1 MKTRTDFV
9 SNSSSSSFIL
19 SKPLLFKHY
28 GISKQDITEAL
39 LDLYG
44 GKEKFDSY
52 CDGRYEPFKV
62 YELPVDLDKSI
73 ADYGHLLSCWDQSV
87 PVDFSDKFLDSPGK
101 ATVLFKNL
109 LETVS
114 EAYGAYIFRGTEE
127 ELNNKWSDVIIP
139 DTVKAAVLDI
149 RKKLGVKTAAEVL
162 KANDAWL
169 FVHFDDNQA
178 FELSRMQECSKAD
191 IIEADITEYMSAD
204 DIKEAKKSELTTES
218 YTFHRLVEI
227 LLLKLAEKGKLKLD
241 DIDVLAECYPIEK
254 DYDKDGTV
262 RTWLDAKK
270 YKNHVCIVACMKA
283 DFH

>member
-1 MKTRTDFV
+1 MKTRSDFV

-28 GISKQDITEAL
+28 GISKKDITEAL

-52 CDGRYEPFKV
+52 CDGHYEPFKV
-62 YELPVDLDKSI
+62 YELPADLDKAI
-73 ADYGHLLSCWDQSV
+73 VDYGCLLSCWDQFV
-87 PVDFSDKFLDSPGK
+87 PIDVSDKFLDSPGK
-101 ATVLFKNL
+101 ATDLFKKL

-127 ELNNKWSDVIIP
+127 ELNNKWSDAIIP
-139 DTVKAAVLDI
+139 DTVKSAVLDI

-162 KANDAWL
+162 NDDNAWL
-169 FVHFDDNQA
+169 FVHFDDNEA
-178 FELSRMQECSKAD
+178 FALSRMKECSKAD
-191 IIEADITEYMSAD
+191 IARFSSED
-204 DIKEAKKSELTTES
+204 DIKEAEKSELTTEN

-241 DIDVLAECYPIEK
+241 DIDVLAECYPIAK

-262 RTWLDAKK
+262 RTWLDEKK
-270 YKNHVCIVACMKA
+270 YKPSDFVEESCLHCCM
-283 DFH
+283 HEG